1 MFRAIA
7 LFCLLATQAYACEV
21 ALVLAI
27 DISGSIDAGEYAQQ
41 TAGLALAL
49 RDPAVAEALVQEQA
63 ALTVMHWS
71 GTGRQAVVVD
81 WKRMAGPADVAAFAN
96 RVMTNPRA
104 FDASDTAVGEAISFA
119 TALFSAVPDCTRKV
133 IDVSGDG
140 PENAGFTV
148 ARARSDAQKAGVQIN
163 AIAIEDMGAS
173 VPITN
178 FYREW
183 VITRGGFVMT
193 ARGLQDYPRAM
204 RAKLLRELAKPAS

>member
-7 LFCLLATQAYACEV
+7 LFFLLATQAPACEV

-27 DISGSIDAGEYAQQ
+27 DISGSIDAGEYVQQ
-41 TAGLALAL
+41 SEGLALAL
-49 RDPAVAEALVQEQA
+49 RDSAVADALVQGKA

-71 GTGRQAVVVD
+71 GTGRQAVVMD
-81 WKRMAGPADVAAFAN
+81 WQRVETTADVAVFAD
-96 RVMTNPRA
+96 RVMATPRA

-119 TALFSAVPDCTRKV
+119 TSLFAAMPDCARKV

-148 ARARSDAQKAGVQIN
+148 GRARSDAQKNGVQIN

-204 RAKLLRELAKPAS
+204 REKLLRELAKPAS